1 MIWRGLSMPLPTLC
15 AKNKYRSPPFDFGLT
30 TSSTWTGL
38 LCLTRACV
46 MKY

>member
-1 MIWRGLSMPLPTLC
+1 MIWRRLSMALRTLC
-15 AKNKYRSPPFDFGLT
+15 AKNKYRSSPFDFGLT

-38 LCLTRACV
+38 FCLPKACV